1 MSVIPSAS
9 SSVNSGSTANQITSA
24 LSKIDTD
31 QFLQLMIEELQNQDP
46 LDPTDSSQFLQQITQ
61 IREIGASDK
70 LSETLDTVL
79 AGQNLTTA
87 SGLIGKSVVALDAT
101 GTTVEGV
108 VDRVSVDVNDDLG
121 SRSLSIHV
129 GDQSIPLKNI
139 RQINEATGA

>member
-1 MSVIPSAS
+1 MSVLPSTS
-9 SSVNSGSTANQITSA
+9 SAVNAGSTANEITSA

-70 LSETLDTVL
+70 LSETLATVL
-79 AGQNLTTA
+79 EGQNLATA
-87 SGLIGKSVVALDAT
+87 SGLIGKSIVALDDL
-101 GTTVEGV
+101 GSQVEGT

-121 SRSLSIHV
+121 NRSLKIHI
-129 GDQSIPLKNI
+129 GDRSVSLGNV
-139 RQINEATGA
+139 RQINEATSP